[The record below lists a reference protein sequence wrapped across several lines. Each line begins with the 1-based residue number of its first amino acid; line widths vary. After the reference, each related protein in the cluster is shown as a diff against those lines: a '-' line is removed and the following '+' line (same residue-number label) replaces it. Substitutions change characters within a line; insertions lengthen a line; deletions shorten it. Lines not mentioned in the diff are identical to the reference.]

1 VIFLNPV
8 LAGLR
13 QGLKNCQV
21 DKKWVFDDYS
31 YLCKGLILADMSISH
46 SIFKAYDI
54 RGIVAEELT
63 LDTVKLIGLAIGS
76 ESIAC
81 GERGVVVGRDGRL
94 SGLALMD
101 ALKDGLKSSGCHV
114 VDIGMVPT
122 PLVYYSTYTKA
133 ASSGVM
139 ITGSHNPPEYNGF
152 KIMIAG
158 ETLSG
163 ERIQELYKRI
173 QAQNFST
180 GHGTSTKVD
189 IEDDYIERITTD
201 VKLDKP
207 LHIVVDAGN
216 GVAGNI
222 APKLFEQLGVKVNK
236 LFCLIDGNFPNH
248 HPDPSKMTNLKD
260 LIQAVK
266 DTGADMGFAF
276 DGDGDRLGL
285 IDNKGN
291 VIWADRQMIL
301 YARDVLSRNA
311 GAKIVF
317 DVKCSSLLPKDII
330 QHGGE
335 AIMSRTGHSFI
346 KAKLKATGAALG
358 GEMSGHI
365 FFKERWYG
373 FDDALYTGA
382 RLLEILSKTNK
393 TCAQVFADL
402 PDSINTPEIN
412 ITFDKQGQQFEAMD
426 KLYLDVDFKGAEIT
440 TIDGVRVDYPNGWGL
455 VRPSNTTP
463 CLVLRFEADDEQ
475 TLLKIQTKFK
485 IWLENNHIPTQALL

>member
-1 VIFLNPV
+1 MDVSP
-8 LAGLR
+8 
-13 QGLKNCQV
+13 
-21 DKKWVFDDYS
+21 
-31 YLCKGLILADMSISH
+31 

-54 RGIVAEELT
+54 RGIVEQELT
-63 LDTVKLIGLAIGS
+63 PETVKLIGLAIGS
-76 ESIAC
+76 ESIAQ

-94 SGLALMD
+94 SGPDLIKS
-101 ALKDGLKSSGCHV
+101 LKTGLKQSGCHV

-122 PLVYYSTYTKA
+122 PLVYFATYTKA
-133 ASSGVM
+133 ATSGVM

-163 ERIQELYKRI
+163 DRI
-173 QAQNFST
+173 QALYQRIQNQDFQS
-180 GHGTSTKVD
+180 GHGTSTRVD
-189 IEDDYIERITTD
+189 IEDDYIDR
-201 VKLDKP
+201 VKADIKLSKP
-207 LHIVVDAGN
+207 LKIVIDCGN

-222 APKLFEQLGVKVNK
+222 APKLFEQLGAKVTK
-236 LFCLIDGNFPNH
+236 LFCLVDGNFPNH
-248 HPDPSKMTNLKD
+248 HPDPSKLHNLEDIIKEV
-260 LIQAVK
+260 I

-301 YARDVLSRNA
+301 YSRDILDRKP

-317 DVKCSSLLPKDII
+317 DVKCSSLLPKDIGE
-330 QHGGE
+330 HGGK

-346 KAKLKATGAALG
+346 KAKLKETGAALG

-382 RLLEILSKTNK
+382 RLLEILSKTDK
-393 TCAQVFADL
+393 TCEQVFANL

-412 ITFDKQGQQFEAMD
+412 IHFDEQGDQFKAMD
-426 KLYLDVDFKGAEIT
+426 KLAKNVSFEGAEIT

-463 CLVLRFEADDEQ
+463 CLVLRFEANDKK
-475 TLLKIQTKFK
+475 TLEEIQTKFR
-485 IWLENNHIPTQALL
+485 IWLENNDISTKDF

>member
-1 VIFLNPV
+1 MDVSP
-8 LAGLR
+8 
-13 QGLKNCQV
+13 
-21 DKKWVFDDYS
+21 
-31 YLCKGLILADMSISH
+31 

-54 RGIVAEELT
+54 RGIVEQDLT
-63 LDTVKLIGLAIGS
+63 PETVKLIGLAIGS
-76 ESIAC
+76 ESIAQ

-94 SGLALMD
+94 SGPDLIKS
-101 ALKDGLKSSGCHV
+101 LKTGLKQSGCHV

-122 PLVYYSTYTKA
+122 PLVYFATYTKA
-133 ASSGVM
+133 ATSGVM

-163 ERIQELYKRI
+163 DRI
-173 QAQNFST
+173 QALYQRIQNQDFQS
-180 GHGTSTKVD
+180 GHGTSTRVD
-189 IEDDYIERITTD
+189 IEDDYIDRVKAD
-201 VKLDKP
+201 VKLSKP
-207 LHIVVDAGN
+207 LKIVIDCGN

-222 APKLFEQLGVKVNK
+222 APKLFEQLGAKVTK
-236 LFCLIDGNFPNH
+236 LFCLVDGNFPNH
-248 HPDPSKMTNLKD
+248 HPDPSKLHNLEDIIKEV
-260 LIQAVK
+260 I

-301 YARDVLSRNA
+301 YSRDILDRKP

-317 DVKCSSLLPKDII
+317 DVKCSSLLPKDIGE
-330 QHGGE
+330 HGGK

-346 KAKLKATGAALG
+346 KAKLKETGAALG

-382 RLLEILSKTNK
+382 RLLEILSKTDK
-393 TCAQVFADL
+393 TCEQVFANL

-412 ITFDKQGQQFEAMD
+412 IHFDEQGDQFKAMD
-426 KLYLDVDFKGAEIT
+426 KLAKNVSFEGAEIT

-463 CLVLRFEADDEQ
+463 CLVLRFEANDKK
-475 TLLKIQTKFK
+475 TLEEIQTKFR
-485 IWLENNHIPTQALL
+485 IWLENNDISTKDF

>member
-1 VIFLNPV
+1 M
-8 LAGLR
+8 
-13 QGLKNCQV
+13 
-21 DKKWVFDDYS
+21 
-31 YLCKGLILADMSISH
+31 LISQ

-54 RGIVAEELT
+54 RGIVKEDLT
-63 LDTVKLIGLAIGS
+63 PEVVKLIGLAIGS

-94 SGLALMD
+94 SGLGLMD

-163 ERIQELYKRI
+163 ERIQDLYERI
-173 QAQNFST
+173 QRQDFSK

-189 IEDDYIERITTD
+189 IEDDYIDRIVAD

-222 APKLFEQLGVKVNK
+222 APKLFERLGVKVSK
-236 LFCLIDGNFPNH
+236 LFCLVDGTFPNH
-248 HPDPSKMTNLKD
+248 HPDPSKMANLTDIIKE
-260 LIQAVK
+260 VK
-266 DTGADMGFAF
+266 ATGADMGFAF

-301 YARDVLSRNA
+301 YARDILSRNT

-317 DVKCSSLLPKDII
+317 DVKCSSLLSKDII
-330 QHGGE
+330 EHGGE

-346 KAKLKATGAALG
+346 KAKLKQTGAELG

-382 RLLEILSKTNK
+382 RLLEILSKTNQ
-393 TCAQVFADL
+393 TCEQVFTDL

-412 ITFDKQGQQFEAMD
+412 IHFDKQGQQFKAME
-426 KLYLDVDFKGAEIT
+426 KLSSNVDFKGAKIT
-440 TIDGVRVDYPNGWGL
+440 TIDGVRVDYENGWGL

-463 CLVLRFEADDEQ
+463 CLVLRFEADDKK
-475 TLLKIQTKFK
+475 TLTEIQEKFR
-485 IWLENNHIPTQALL
+485 IWLGSNGVSTVDF